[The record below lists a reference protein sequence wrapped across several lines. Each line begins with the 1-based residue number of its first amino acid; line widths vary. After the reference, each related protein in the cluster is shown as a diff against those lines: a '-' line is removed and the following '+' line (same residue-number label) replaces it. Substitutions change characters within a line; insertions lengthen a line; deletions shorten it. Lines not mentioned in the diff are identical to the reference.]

1 MQRFN
6 PPHQIKTQP
15 VLPDNNNYT
24 WIFDSTQPD
33 PFKNGGPQ
41 LAKSAGLPTVGPCRG
56 GMLNG
61 RANITASVTT
71 SDATLVLYTLDGA
84 GAWKAYTHPSLPSPA
99 TITAG
104 ASPQGVLW
112 DIIASDVLIGIK
124 AGATAPTALAT
135 TLYFV
140 ERW

>member
-6 PPHQIKTQP
+6 PAHQILTQP

-33 PFKNGGPQ
+33 ASKNGGAQ
-41 LAKSAGLPTVGPCRG
+41 LAKTSSLPTPGPVRG
-56 GMLNG
+56 GCLNK
-61 RANITASVTT
+61 RANLTVSVATTDAS
-71 SDATLVLYTLDGA
+71 LVLYTLDGA
-84 GAWKAYTHPSLPSPA
+84 GAWQLYTPPGGA
-99 TITAG
+99 VTITAG
-104 ASPQGVLW
+104 AVPQGVLW
-112 DIIASDVLIGIK
+112 DIIAADVLIGIK
-124 AGATAPTALAT
+124 AGATAPTAIAS

>member
-6 PPHQIKTQP
+6 PAHEIRTQP

-33 PFKNGGPQ
+33 AFKNGGPQ
-41 LAKSAGLPTVGPCRG
+41 LAKTAGLPTPGPNRG
-56 GMLNG
+56 GCLNQ
-61 RANITASVTT
+61 RANIGVSCATQNVTL
-71 SDATLVLYTLDGA
+71 ALYTLDGA
-84 GAWKAYTHPSLPSPA
+84 GAWKPYTLVSLNPA

-104 ASPQGVLW
+104 AAPQYVLW
-112 DIIASDVLIGIK
+112 DIIAADVLIGLQ
-124 AGATAPTALAT
+124 AGVSAPSAVTS